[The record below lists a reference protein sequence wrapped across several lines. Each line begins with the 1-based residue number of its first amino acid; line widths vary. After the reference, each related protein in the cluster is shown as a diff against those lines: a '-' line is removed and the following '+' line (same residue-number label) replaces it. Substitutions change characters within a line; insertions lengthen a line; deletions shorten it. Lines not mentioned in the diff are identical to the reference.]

1 MEHKNGKGL
10 EKDNVVTTM
19 NGGVT
24 TMNGGESI
32 ARNQCFKNQTESVI
46 KLVMILVYW
55 SNHWFIG

>member
-19 NGGVT
+19 NGG
-24 TMNGGESI
+24 ESI
-32 ARNQCFKNQTESVI
+32 ARKQCFKNQTEPVI

>member
-32 ARNQCFKNQTESVI
+32 ARKQCFINQTEPVI